1 MLQLQ
6 YLRENTREAIE
17 RLLIKNVYDAESRV
31 EEILSLDNVR
41 RELQHKAD
49 TVKAEAN
56 AIAKEI
62 GKLFKEGKADEAN
75 AKKQRTSELKAIE
88 KELDEQL
95 AAAEQ
100 ELNAKLISLP
110 NTPHI
115 SVQAQTDWAP
125 PHCGRSLPEYPI

>member
-17 RLLIKNVYDAESRV
+17 RLLIKNVYDAETRV

-62 GKLFKEGKADEAN
+62 GKLFKEGNTEEAN
-75 AKKQRTSELKAIE
+75 AKKQRTSELKATE
-88 KELDEQL
+88 KELDE
-95 AAAEQ
+95 
-100 ELNAKLISLP
+100 KI
-110 NTPHI
+110 
-115 SVQAQTDWAP
+115 
-125 PHCGRSLPEYPI
+125 G